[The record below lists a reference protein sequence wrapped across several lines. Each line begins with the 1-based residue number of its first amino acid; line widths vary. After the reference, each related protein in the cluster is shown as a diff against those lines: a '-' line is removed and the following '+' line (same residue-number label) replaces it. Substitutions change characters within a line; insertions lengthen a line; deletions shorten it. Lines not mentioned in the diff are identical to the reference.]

1 MYRNTK
7 ILVNIVE
14 KGKIKMSVTT
24 LNQEIKNTSDVVR
37 EFGFRQKKE
46 LLSREEIID
55 QFLDS
60 IPKLKKI
67 LSDRADTLEEVVD
80 KIDHLTT
87 LGKPSEPA
95 LIKINDLIS
104 LLRDWHSV
112 LIRDYVSLNSTR
124 KLKIAKEEIKLYKSA
139 IDDLKEGYE
148 DLESIYF
155 FLPSMPEF
163 EETTL
168 AISMT

>member
-1 MYRNTK
+1 
-7 ILVNIVE
+7 
-14 KGKIKMSVTT
+14 MSVAT
-24 LNQEIKNTSDVVR
+24 LNKEIKSTSAEVR
-37 EFGFRQKKE
+37 EFSFRQKKE
-46 LLSREEIID
+46 LLSKQEIID
-55 QFLDS
+55 RFLDA
-60 IPKLKKI
+60 IPSLKKI
-67 LSDRADTLEEVVD
+67 LQERTDTLEEMVD

-87 LGKPSEPA
+87 LGKPSQSA

-112 LIRDYVSLNSTR
+112 LIREYVSLNSIR
-124 KLKIAKEEIKLYKSA
+124 KLKIAKEEIKAYKSA

-163 EETTL
+163 EETTT
-168 AISMT
+168 AISMI